1 MTPNPSGVDTAA
13 GGAAGG
19 AGAGG
24 MAAGGTGAGGGP
36 SSDPTAGGPDAPM
49 VAPAGSGST
58 VSPTTETP
66 VATDP
71 GARSSIATRL
81 SKPEYT
87 NSISDVL
94 GVTLTP
100 AELDAATG
108 GIPDDSGDGVFKR
121 FGNSQTSIEQH
132 ASAYFETA
140 ATVAERADMSM
151 LAAQYAS
158 CTDPTPAC
166 AEGMTAALGR
176 RLFRRPLVERELATL
191 ATVYDAAVQEGEDF
205 EAAMR
210 WTLQALLQMPQFLF
224 HLQGETEGTA
234 GEDRDLTG
242 PELAARLASFI
253 WVSVP
258 DEELLSAAEAG
269 VLTQPDELQSQVD
282 RMLADPKARRLTET
296 FVRDF
301 SRAELASFEGATD
314 ELRAA
319 LTESVIATFQY
330 HLWDAGGSV
339 ADLFTTSQFMVNA
352 EVAELLGVPYTGDG
366 LELVDVST
374 LPERVGLMT
383 HPGTIAGMGDRDI
396 GSFVNRGKYLME
408 RLLCRNPIAVPAAL
422 LNELEE
428 FNQDTTGLNEHER
441 AAIRMTRPEC
451 WGCHTQF
458 EPLAFGFSRYDGAG
472 RYVGDMDPEGRPL
485 PLDGYVPVA
494 SEANS
499 PKYSNIAE
507 YMQIL
512 ATDESVQTCMT
523 EHFLS
528 FATSRTTDP
537 VAKAHAPDIGAAYQ
551 LQGST
556 LQAMVSAVARSD
568 LFRRMHVL
576 PVDDASTDVE

>member
-1 MTPNPSGVDTAA
+1 TADQGTGTMTPNPSGVDTAA

-176 RLFRRPLVERELATL
+176 RLFRRPLVER
-191 ATVYDAAVQEGEDF
+191 
-205 EAAMR
+205 
-210 WTLQALLQMPQFLF
+210 
-224 HLQGETEGTA
+224 
-234 GEDRDLTG
+234 
-242 PELAARLASFI
+242 
-253 WVSVP
+253 
-258 DEELLSAAEAG
+258 
-269 VLTQPDELQSQVD
+269 
-282 RMLADPKARRLTET
+282 
-296 FVRDF
+296 
-301 SRAELASFEGATD
+301 
-314 ELRAA
+314 
-319 LTESVIATFQY
+319 
-330 HLWDAGGSV
+330 
-339 ADLFTTSQFMVNA
+339 
-352 EVAELLGVPYTGDG
+352 
-366 LELVDVST
+366 
-374 LPERVGLMT
+374 
-383 HPGTIAGMGDRDI
+383 
-396 GSFVNRGKYLME
+396 
-408 RLLCRNPIAVPAAL
+408 
-422 LNELEE
+422 
-428 FNQDTTGLNEHER
+428 
-441 AAIRMTRPEC
+441 
-451 WGCHTQF
+451 
-458 EPLAFGFSRYDGAG
+458 
-472 RYVGDMDPEGRPL
+472 
-485 PLDGYVPVA
+485 
-494 SEANS
+494 
-499 PKYSNIAE
+499 
-507 YMQIL
+507 
-512 ATDESVQTCMT
+512 
-523 EHFLS
+523 
-528 FATSRTTDP
+528 
-537 VAKAHAPDIGAAYQ
+537 
-551 LQGST
+551 
-556 LQAMVSAVARSD
+556 
-568 LFRRMHVL
+568 
-576 PVDDASTDVE
+576 